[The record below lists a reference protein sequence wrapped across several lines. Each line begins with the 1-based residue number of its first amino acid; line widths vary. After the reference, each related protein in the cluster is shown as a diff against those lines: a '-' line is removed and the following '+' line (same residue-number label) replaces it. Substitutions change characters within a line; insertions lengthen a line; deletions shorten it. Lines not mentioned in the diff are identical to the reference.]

1 MSPQR
6 TLTAWSLCAAL
17 SCAATASAEQEKPLW
32 EFGLGVGALGFADY
46 RGADTDSV
54 YPVPVPYIIYRGRF
68 FKADKDGIRGLFL
81 HSEHVEINLSVNATT
96 PVRSSS
102 RGIRAGMPSLRPAL
116 EMGPSVDVH
125 LWKSAQSPFALD
137 LRVPA
142 RAAVTVE
149 ASPRRIGWL
158 FAPAL
163 NLDITD
169 PGGHH
174 GWTAG
179 LLAGPLFADRR
190 YSEYFYSVA
199 PQFAN
204 AARPAYRA
212 TGGYGG
218 AQFIA
223 SASKRFDQYWVGGFA
238 RYDSLNGATF
248 ADSPL
253 VRSSHYWSAGVGIA
267 WMIGKS
273 AQTVDATQ

>member
-1 MSPQR
+1 MS
-6 TLTAWSLCAAL
+6 LWAAM
-17 SCAATASAEQEKPLW
+17 SCAVVCSTVNAAASAAAGEQKPLW

-54 YPVPVPYIIYRGRF
+54 YPVPVPY
-68 FKADKDGIRGLFL
+68 
-81 HSEHVEINLSVNATT
+81 ST
-96 PVRSSS
+96 S

-116 EMGPSVDVH
+116 EIGPSVDVH
-125 LWKSAQSPFALD
+125 LWKSAQRQVALD
-137 LRVPA
+137 LRMPA
-142 RAAVTVE
+142 RTAITLE

-169 PGGHH
+169 PGGHR

-190 YSEYFYSVA
+190 YNEYFYSVA
-199 PQFAN
+199 PQFAT

-212 TGGYGG
+212 SGGYSG
-218 AQFIA
+218 AQFIV
-223 SASKRFDQYWVGGFA
+223 SASKRFDRYWVGGFA
-238 RYDSLNGATF
+238 RYDALSGATF

-253 VRSSHYWSAGVGIA
+253 VKSNHYWTAGFGIA

-273 AQTVDATQ
+273 AQNVDAD